1 MTMANANL
9 KVVLKINAR
18 PDKLAEV
25 RALLIDLAAA
35 SRKEVGCTDYQVLQ
49 NGADPCEF
57 VAIEEWTGSAS
68 LDAHMTTPHVQA
80 AFAKA
85 PSVLAKNP
93 ERGVFSAIR

>member
-1 MTMANANL
+1 MANANV

-25 RALLIDLAAA
+25 RALLIDLAAE
-35 SRKEVGCTDYQVLQ
+35 SRKENGCTDYQVLQ
-49 NGADPCEF
+49 NGADPCDF
-57 VAIEEWTGSAS
+57 VAIEEWTSNAA

-93 ERGVFSAIR
+93 ERGVYSTVT